1 MTEPVLRG
9 EGICKSFQQ
18 GSERIEVL
26 KGLNCAAAAGERVA
40 VIGRSGAGK
49 STLLHIL
56 AGLDAPDGG
65 EVRIAGTSLT
75 GASPGQRARLRNLH
89 LGFVY
94 QLHHL
99 LPEFTALE
107 NVAMPLRLGGC
118 PASEAGQQA
127 RAMLAAVGLERREG
141 HRPAALSGGERQRV
155 AVARALVGRPKLVL
169 ADEPTGNLDKD
180 NARQVLQ
187 LICALSEQTGAAFL
201 IATHDEDALQDMHR
215 VLLLDNG
222 VLQPRPCRSL

>member
-65 EVRIAGTSLT
+65 EVRIAGASLT

>member
-18 GSERIEVL
+18 GSERIKVL

-118 PASEAGQQA
+118 PASEAGRQA
-127 RAMLAAVGLERREG
+127 RAMLAAVGLERRAG

-187 LICALSEQTGAAFL
+187 LICTLSEQTGAAFL

-222 VLQPRPCRSL
+222 LLEPRPCRSL